1 MRGEKQYLAN
11 PVPSERLH
19 LLTVELRPEQ
29 DVRVSMQLASQSGQV
44 DQKMSPSIHAALV
57 ESLFTNPAPLFAGA
71 LCAAVAAL
79 MTALK
84 TGNAWLWPCV
94 ALLVV
99 SGALRALDMGYF
111 QRKKPVLTPEQVTRW
126 EVRYQIG
133 AMSYALALGIWCLT
147 ALIGTDDAVAHM
159 ICVSVTLC
167 YVAAGGGRT
176 YGRPWIFHVQMLL
189 ACGPMT
195 VALAIHGNPYYVG
208 MALLNVLFFVSLRQI
223 STSLQEIFVRALIG
237 REREA
242 ALASQFDTALNN
254 MPHGLCMFRADG
266 RLAVM
271 NHRFSEMMH
280 LPDDLVQRG
289 ASASDIIDACVIA
302 GSVTAAS
309 GKMILAEIENTRTR
323 DMITT
328 DPDTA
333 RGRYMSWTFQPMAGG
348 GAVLLLEDITARRN
362 AEARISHLAR
372 YDELTALPNRVN
384 FRDEIGRL
392 LATQH
397 GSSHM
402 SALLFVDLDQFKQVN
417 DTLGHPCGDQLLCAV
432 ADRLREMLRP
442 EDFVARFGG
451 DEFVVFQQNIHSP
464 EDAASL
470 ARRIVDRLSE
480 RYKIDNHLVEI
491 GASVGIAITEP
502 GVSADTLLKN
512 ADMALYRAKADGRAT
527 YCFFRDEMAQI
538 VEARRI
544 LELDLRKALANEE
557 FELYYQPLVNLKTG
571 RITTCEA
578 LLRWNHPVRG
588 TVSPIDII
596 PVAEDMGLI
605 IDLGRWILRKACMEC
620 MKWPAGVSVAVNFS
634 PQQFHQRDIMSEI
647 RYALEVSGLPAER
660 LEIEITESSLLRNTQ
675 LTHDVLAQLHTLGVR
690 ISLDDFGTGYSSL
703 SYLHNFTL
711 QKVKIDRSFLEGI
724 DTARPLTLLRG
735 VARLS
740 ADLGMS
746 VVVEGIETN
755 EQLELISADGTVTEA
770 QGYLFSRPVRAVRVR
785 QLLNASHGRQPPEGQ
800 LHIISSRSIA

>member
-1 MRGEKQYLAN
+1 
-11 PVPSERLH
+11 
-19 LLTVELRPEQ
+19 
-29 DVRVSMQLASQSGQV
+29 MQLANQSGEPG
-44 DQKMSPSIHAALV
+44 QKMSPSIYAALID
-57 ESLFTNPAPLFAGA
+57 SLFTDPGPMFAGA
-71 LCAAVAAL
+71 LCAAVAAV

-84 TGNAWLWPCV
+84 TDNMWLWPCV

-99 SGALRALDMGYF
+99 TGAVRALDTRQYQKLRGN
-111 QRKKPVLTPEQVTRW
+111 LSPEDVARW
-126 EVRYQIG
+126 EVRYQFG
-133 AMSYALALGIWCLT
+133 AMLYAAALGLWCLFV
-147 ALIGTDDAVAHM
+147 LMGSDDAVAHM
-159 ICVSVTLC
+159 IATSVTLC
-167 YVAAGGGRT
+167 YMAAGSGRT
-176 YGRPWIFHVQMLL
+176 YGRPWIYHLQMLL
-189 ACGPMT
+189 ACGPLTM
-195 VALAIHGNPYYVG
+195 ALAVHGSFYYIG
-208 MALLNVLFFVSLRQI
+208 MALLNVLFFIALRHI
-223 STSLQEIFVRALIG
+223 STSLQKIFVRALIA

-242 ALASQFDTALNN
+242 ALANQFDTALNN
-254 MPHGLCMFRADG
+254 MPHGLSMFRADR

-271 NHRFSEMMH
+271 NHRFSEMMN
-280 LPDDLVQRG
+280 LSADFVQRG
-289 ASASDIIDACVIA
+289 AEVSDICSACVAAGSISATSAELILQEIENSQASDI
-302 GSVTAAS
+302 
-309 GKMILAEIENTRTR
+309 
-323 DMITT
+323 ITT
-328 DPDTA
+328 DPDFSKN
-333 RGRYMSWTFQPMAGG
+333 RSLSWTFQPMVGG
-348 GAVLLLEDITARRN
+348 GTVVLVEDITERKD

-372 YDELTALPNRVN
+372 YDELTELPNRVN

-392 LATQH
+392 LAVQQ
-397 GSSHM
+397 GAEQL
-402 SALLFVDLDQFKQVN
+402 SALLFIDLDQFKQVN

-451 DEFVVFQQNIHSP
+451 DEFVVFQQNIHSH
-464 EDAASL
+464 EDAAGL

-491 GASVGIAITEP
+491 GASVGIAMTSP

-512 ADMALYRAKADGRAT
+512 ADMALYRAKADGRGT
-527 YCFFRDEMAQI
+527 FCFFRDEMAQT

-557 FELYYQPLVNLKTG
+557 FELFYQPLVNLKSG
-571 RITTCEA
+571 KIATCEA

-605 IDLGRWILRKACMEC
+605 VDLGRWILRKACMEC
-620 MKWPAGVSVAVNFS
+620 MKWPEAVSVAVNFS
-634 PQQFHQRDIMSEI
+634 PQQFHQRDVLSEI
-647 RYALEVSGLPAER
+647 RYALEVSGLPAHR

-675 LTHDVLAQLHTLGVR
+675 LTHDILSQLHALGVR

-703 SYLHNFTL
+703 SYLHNFPM

-724 DTARPLTLLRG
+724 DTDRPLTLLRG

-755 EQLELISADGTVTEA
+755 EQLELISADGTVSEA
-770 QGYLFSRPVRAVRVR
+770 QGYLFSRPVPAVRMR
-785 QLLNASHGRQPPEGQ
+785 QLLNASHGRRGENLLQVVGA
-800 LHIISSRSIA
+800 RSFA

>member
-1 MRGEKQYLAN
+1 
-11 PVPSERLH
+11 
-19 LLTVELRPEQ
+19 
-29 DVRVSMQLASQSGQV
+29 MQLV
-44 DQKMSPSIHAALV
+44 DQKKRSNREEMEPVLYAALV
-57 ESLFTNPAPLFAGA
+57 DSMCQNFWPMLLGSS
-71 LCAAVAAL
+71 CAAVAAL
-79 MTALK
+79 LTALK
-84 TGNAWLWPCV
+84 TGNILLWPCAV
-94 ALLVV
+94 LII
-99 SGALRALDMGYF
+99 GIGTFRAF
-111 QRKKPVLTPEQVTRW
+111 QMRKYERRTSVLTFEQAKHW
-126 EVRYQIG
+126 EPRYAIG
-133 AMSYALALGIWCLT
+133 AMLYAGVLGIWCFIT
-147 ALIGTDDAVAHM
+147 IFGNDDAVAHLV
-159 ICVSVTLC
+159 CVAVTIG
-167 YVAAGGGRT
+167 YTAGGAARN
-176 YGRPWIFHVQMLL
+176 YGRPKLIQHHILLSCVPMSLALALHGGFYYIGLAMLL
-189 ACGPMT
+189 
-195 VALAIHGNPYYVG
+195 
-208 MALLNVLFFVSLRQI
+208 VLFFIGLKDINLSLHA
-223 STSLQEIFVRALIG
+223 IFVKALTSSF
-237 REREA
+237 REA
-242 ALASQFDTALNN
+242 ALAGQFDTALNN

-271 NHRFSEMMH
+271 NHRFSEMMQ
-280 LPDDLVQRG
+280 LSDDLLQRG
-289 ASASDIIDACVIA
+289 ASAPDIIAACVAA
-302 GSVTAAS
+302 GTISAAS
-309 GKMILAEIENTRTR
+309 GRMILSEIENTQAR

-328 DPDTA
+328 DPDVT
-333 RGRYMSWTFQPMAGG
+333 RDRSLSWTFQAMLGG
-348 GAVLLLEDITARRN
+348 GAVVLVEDITERRH

-392 LATQH
+392 LAIQQ
-397 GSSHM
+397 GAEQL

-451 DEFVVFQQNIHSP
+451 DEFVVFQQNIHSAD
-464 EDAASL
+464 DAAGL

-491 GASVGIAITEP
+491 GASVGIAMTSR

-512 ADMALYRAKADGRAT
+512 ADMALYRAKADGRGT
-527 YCFFRDEMAQI
+527 FCFFRDEMAQV

-557 FELYYQPLVNLKTG
+557 FELFYQPLVNLKSG
-571 RITTCEA
+571 RISTCEA

-605 IDLGRWILRKACMEC
+605 VDLGRWILRRACMEC
-620 MKWPAGVSVAVNFS
+620 MKWPEGVSVAVNFS
-634 PQQFHQRDIMSEI
+634 PQQFHQRDVLSEV
-647 RYALEVSGLPAER
+647 RYALEVSGLPADR

-675 LTHDVLAQLHTLGVR
+675 VTHDVLSQLHSLGVR

-703 SYLHNFTL
+703 SYLHNFPL

-724 DTARPLTLLRG
+724 DSDRPLTLLRG

-755 EQLELISADGTVTEA
+755 EQLELISADGTVSEV
-770 QGYLFSRPVRAVRVR
+770 QGYLFSRPVPATRVR
-785 QLLNASHGRQPPEGQ
+785 QLLNVSHGRRLPEEPLQAGP
-800 LHIISSRSIA
+800 SRSIA